1 MQHPPHGDGPAT
13 ATVRRRARGRLAA
26 ATALATASA
35 VGFSMLGSAP
45 AQAAEVT
52 HTIAQV
58 QGTGAATPLSGV
70 TVTVEGIVT
79 GDHRTGGYRG
89 LYVQT
94 AGSGGSTDATPGASD
109 GVFVFLVNQPRSR
122 RRHRRQGH
130 GDRQGRRVQRR
141 RPRSAQRPPA
151 RSSSCRPRAGVAHA

>member
-35 VGFSMLGSAP
+35 VGLSLLGSAP

-109 GVFVFLVNQPRSR
+109 GVFVFLASNPADGVAIGDRVKVTGRAGEFSRCDADQRNGRGLGRARAGR
-122 RRHRRQGH
+122 RR
-130 GDRQGRRVQRR
+130 
-141 RPRSAQRPPA
+141 RSAR
-151 RSSSCRPRAGVAHA
+151 